1 MLFRAAEDGLGF
13 DVSSSPPQVICR
25 DPESSPARPTAQ
37 PQDTRVT
44 VKLFDSAPMNFT
56 VSGDIPWSDAKFSEV
71 VAQAALD
78 RYRESA
84 V

>member
-1 MLFRAAEDGLGF
+1 MKIRAHDKLGF
-13 DVSSSPPQVICR
+13 TVRSSLLQVTCR
-25 DPESSPARPTAQ
+25 DPDNSTSTTVQ
-37 PQDTRVT
+37 PEDTSVT

-56 VSGDIPWSDAKFSEV
+56 VSGDIPWNDPKFSEV

-78 RYRESA
+78 RYREKA

>member
-1 MLFRAAEDGLGF
+1 M
-13 DVSSSPPQVICR
+13 SSSLLQVICR
-25 DPESSPARPTAQ
+25 DPDGAPATPTAQ

-56 VSGDIPWSDAKFSEV
+56 VSGDIPWSDPKFSEV

-78 RYRESA
+78 RYKESA

>member
-1 MLFRAAEDGLGF
+1 MR
-13 DVSSSPPQVICR
+13 SSLLQVICKEPDDDSTR
-25 DPESSPARPTAQ
+25 STAQ

-56 VSGDIPWSDAKFSEV
+56 VSGDIPWSDPKFSEV
-71 VAQAALD
+71 VAQTALD
-78 RYRESA
+78 RYRENA